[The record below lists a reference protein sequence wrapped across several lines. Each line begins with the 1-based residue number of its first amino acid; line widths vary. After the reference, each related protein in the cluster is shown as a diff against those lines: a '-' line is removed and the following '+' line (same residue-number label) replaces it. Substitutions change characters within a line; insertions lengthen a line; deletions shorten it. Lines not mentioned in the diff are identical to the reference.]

1 MDGLSEDGYFTLR
14 GRKRDLIISV
24 GFNIYPREIEE
35 FLLEQAGV
43 SEVVYVGVPHETRGV
58 MPKASI
64 VPAENFNAVLIEEL
78 FKKTF
83 ASFKIPRR
91 FIAVESLPRT
101 ALGKVQKHL
110 LPKPEFFYSLLFS
123 FNIHWIVNGNK
134 FAFAFR
140 YHNSGNSISN
150 KIGNGSGFTHEFINA

>member
-1 MDGLSEDGYFTLR
+1 M
-14 GRKRDLIISV
+14 
-24 GFNIYPREIEE
+24 IYPHEIEE
-35 FLLEQAGV
+35 FLLEQA
-43 SEVVYVGVPHETRGV
+43 SICEAVYVGVPHETRVV

-78 FKKTF
+78 CKKTF
-83 ASFKIPRR
+83 AYFKMPRR

-123 FNIHWIVNGNK
+123 FNLHWFFNGNE
-134 FAFAFR
+134 FAFAF
-140 YHNSGNSISN
+140 
-150 KIGNGSGFTHEFINA
+150 